1 VFDRFYSA
9 FEKVPAGQSVRAP
22 FRDPRLVP
30 SSGYV
35 DLVEQSAGCS
45 FNNGIYRLHDEES
58 GTRSIAMI
66 SDAFSDYAQ
75 RACPFGYDWLG
86 RQFAL
91 DSSRVENG
99 ESLVLLMEPGT
110 AEVLEI
116 PLSFAAFHE
125 QLESLKEPALAGSF
139 FADWSRANPLSIPLN
154 FDACVGY
161 RIPLFL
167 GGSDTIENLVVI
179 DLEVYWSL
187 CGQLRSGT
195 RRLPPGMSISEIS
208 IND

>member
-1 VFDRFYSA
+1 
-9 FEKVPAGQSVRAP
+9 
-22 FRDPRLVP
+22 
-30 SSGYV
+30 
-35 DLVEQSAGCS
+35 
-45 FNNGIYRLHDEES
+45 
-58 GTRSIAMI
+58 MI

-125 QLESLKEPALAGSF
+125 QLSP
-139 FADWSRANPLSIPLN
+139 
-154 FDACVGY
+154 
-161 RIPLFL
+161 
-167 GGSDTIENLVVI
+167 
-179 DLEVYWSL
+179 
-187 CGQLRSGT
+187 
-195 RRLPPGMSISEIS
+195 
-208 IND
+208 